1 MKHKLTN
8 YLAQNIKTLNITYKI
23 KTMAF
28 KMRGLEPINQRA
40 SAGKVKRQVRRAMR
54 KGYDYDVDMNTGEVT
69 RGARVNPKEVKLD
82 PLGLGSTG
90 KARRQRAKDV
100 AAAYEANQP
109 IFRDEDAS
117 HSVRRKKT
125 EGLFN
130 TVDKKIVK
138 GSYDEGVE
146 TVIKQPGDGPRM
158 RNASAINQTSIE
170 TTGGYQVSDEDRAI
184 IEATEKRLQAQA
196 TAQAEAKA
204 DADVKAN
211 PLKNRETRNYEST
224 ATNIRQAV
232 TPEEKAAWA
241 ASEGQPGRGRFNV
254 TKTGKATRSKL
265 EPLSALN
272 IDPVGPVEFKTP
284 GPSAD
289 INIPKPTTP
298 GKKPDMT
305 ISGGSIYKT
314 KDKSKTKTPKD
325 TMFRDVDGDGNV
337 VTRTVDK
344 IGQGVTNLVD
354 NIGDSIER
362 GKRKRKTKKRS
373 RNVSRGN
380 CPPCPPCN

>member
-1 MKHKLTN
+1 
-8 YLAQNIKTLNITYKI
+8 
-23 KTMAF
+23 MAF

-54 KGYDYDVDMNTGEVT
+54 KGYDFDVDVNTGEVT
-69 RGARVNPKEVKLD
+69 RGARVNPKDVKLD

-90 KARRQRAKDV
+90 KARRQRAKDI
-100 AAAYEANQP
+100 AAAYESNQP

-138 GSYDEGVE
+138 GSYDSGVE
-146 TVIKQPGDGPRM
+146 TTIKMLGDGPKM
-158 RNASAINQTSIE
+158 RNSAAINQTSIE
-170 TTGGYQVSDEDRAI
+170 TSGGYQVSDDDMAQ
-184 IEATEKRLQAQA
+184 IEATKRRLKAQA

-204 DADVKAN
+204 DADVAAN
-211 PLKNRETRNYEST
+211 PLKNRETRNYESS
-224 ATNIRQAV
+224 ATNIRQAE
-232 TPEEKAAWA
+232 TPEEIAAWEA
-241 ASEGQPGRGRFNV
+241 AKGQPGFGRFNV
-254 TKTGKATRSKL
+254 TETGKATRSRQ
-265 EPLSALN
+265 EPVVPLSME
-272 IDPVGPVEFKTP
+272 PKGVVPF
-284 GPSAD
+284 D
-289 INIPKPTTP
+289 IPAPEGKKLQAPKPTTD
-298 GKKPDMT
+298 GEKPNMN
-305 ISGGSIYKT
+305 ISGGAIYKT
-314 KDKSKTKTPKD
+314 KDKQKFKTKKD
-325 TMFRDVDGDGNV
+325 NMFQDIDGDGNV

-362 GKRKRKTKKRS
+362 GKRRKKKKKQIK
-373 RNVSRGN
+373 NQSRGN